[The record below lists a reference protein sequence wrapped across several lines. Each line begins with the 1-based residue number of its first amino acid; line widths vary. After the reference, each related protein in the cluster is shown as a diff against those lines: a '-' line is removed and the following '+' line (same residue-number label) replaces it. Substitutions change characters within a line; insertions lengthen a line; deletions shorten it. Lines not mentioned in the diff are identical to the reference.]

1 VPSSAQIDLQTHVF
15 GGWKLILYL
24 VYWKA
29 LTELEI
35 SNIPQSAQ
43 INLQTHTFVA
53 EN

>member
-15 GGWKLILYL
+15 GGWKL
-24 VYWKA
+24 YWKA